1 MEDKK
6 MENKIIKLGTVDFFE
21 NEIMDL
27 YFNQDKKFITTFRK
41 IYQVHYSNNMGFYAS
56 LIYTQE
62 KNKLPLMKK
71 RSFYDNKSKRSKS
84 FIK

>member
-1 MEDKK
+1 MD
-6 MENKIIKLGTVDFFE
+6 NKIIKLGNVEFYKDDIEDF
-21 NEIMDL
+21 

-71 RSFYDNKSKRSKS
+71 RSFYDNKSKRSKL